1 MTDQSQKSKKMTK
14 DLHSNGSHDDGGY
27 SQAELGNRVRAV
39 RKAAR
44 LTLADISGLTGLS
57 QGFLSQV
64 ENGVTAMSIA
74 SLYLIS
80 AALNVPATLLLADEE
95 YPQVSVL
102 RAGSGPWYEIV
113 PGEQAMTRDL
123 TTTKRRHLEARESTL
138 PPNWTGP
145 ALRHLGEE
153 LLHVVSGTM
162 TLELVGL
169 RTEVLGPRDTMV
181 FPARIPHRWG
191 TLDTEVRL
199 IDVVCNPNSTD
210 VDHES
215 MQLHTE

>member
-1 MTDQSQKSKKMTK
+1 MTNNVP
-14 DLHSNGSHDDGGY
+14 SNSSYTGNIY
-27 SQAELGNRVRAV
+27 SQEELGNRVRAV

-44 LTLADISGLTGLS
+44 LTLADVSEQTGLS

-95 YPQVSVL
+95 YPQVSVM

-113 PGEQAMTRDL
+113 PGEKAMTRDL
-123 TTTKRRHLEARESTL
+123 TSTKRRLLEARESTL

-199 IDVVCNPNSTD
+199 IDIVCNPTSTD
-210 VDHES
+210 TEQEWTKSHTEVRDGS
-215 MQLHTE
+215 MQG